1 MRNNFFQKIIIV
13 TLLCAVFLSSCAP
26 EDRHADFVLEF
37 PEINH
42 SPTILEHELGI
53 PAAASRLEDSR
64 PNIIVIMTDDQ
75 PYHTVNYMPEVK
87 SKLMADGVVFEDA
100 FATTPLCCPSRSSI
114 LTGEYA
120 HNHQVYTNRMPLG
133 GAEKFNDASTIGV
146 WMQSAGYQTAYY
158 GKYLNGYEDLDP
170 NGYIPPGWD
179 EWSSFLGKNLGP
191 EEAGNLQY
199 YFDFSMTDNG
209 VPVEYPRSKDNFSA
223 DVITRQAVSFIN
235 ESRDQPFMMFVAYYN
250 PHSPFVPAPR
260 HRETFRAST
269 DWEWIQYR
277 PPDFNEEN
285 IKDKPAYLEDI
296 SPLSPEEVDTAHK
309 QILRSL
315 LSVDDGV
322 ATIIDSLEQT
332 NLTQK
337 TIIFFM
343 SDNGLTLGN
352 HRFGASKNCPYEA
365 CLLIP
370 FVVYAPGY
378 YSPRTDTHLVAN
390 IDLAPTIAE
399 LAGASIPDTVNG
411 LSMVSLLENP
421 STTWRDEILLE
432 HWPAEEGVGSMIPE
446 FYSVRTA
453 EWKYTEY
460 STGEV
465 ELYDLVNDPYELV
478 NIAGK
483 KDYED
488 IQADLAERLH
498 KLKEE

>member
-1 MRNNFFQKIIIV
+1 
-13 TLLCAVFLSSCAP
+13 
-26 EDRHADFVLEF
+26 
-37 PEINH
+37 
-42 SPTILEHELGI
+42 
-53 PAAASRLEDSR
+53 
-64 PNIIVIMTDDQ
+64 
-75 PYHTVNYMPEVK
+75 
-87 SKLMADGVVFEDA
+87 
-100 FATTPLCCPSRSSI
+100 
-114 LTGEYA
+114 
-120 HNHQVYTNRMPLG
+120 
-133 GAEKFNDASTIGV
+133 
-146 WMQSAGYQTAYY
+146 
-158 GKYLNGYEDLDP
+158 
-170 NGYIPPGWD
+170 
-179 EWSSFLGKNLGP
+179 
-191 EEAGNLQY
+191 
-199 YFDFSMTDNG
+199 
-209 VPVEYPRSKDNFSA
+209 
-223 DVITRQAVSFIN
+223 
-235 ESRDQPFMMFVAYYN
+235 MMFVGYYN
-250 PHSPFVPAPR
+250 PHSPFVAAPR
-260 HRETFRAST
+260 HRETFRAGT

-322 ATIIDSLEQT
+322 ATILDSLEQT
-332 NLTQK
+332 NLTQN
-337 TIIFFM
+337 TIVFFI

-370 FVVYAPGY
+370 FIVYAPGY
-378 YSPRTDTHLVAN
+378 YSPRIDTHLVAN

-411 LSMVSLLENP
+411 LSMVPLLENP
-421 STTWRDEILLE
+421 TTTWRDEILLE

-446 FYSVRTA
+446 FYSIRTA

-483 KDYED
+483 KDYKD
-488 IQADLAERLH
+488 IQSDLAERLQ